1 MFYYNIYKIFLLK
14 NNIRIHAVMHSIL
27 KKEDE
32 KSIGLLGGDNTY
44 HRDRNPHF
52 LGGEQQC

>member
-1 MFYYNIYKIFLLK
+1 
-14 NNIRIHAVMHSIL
+14 MHSIL